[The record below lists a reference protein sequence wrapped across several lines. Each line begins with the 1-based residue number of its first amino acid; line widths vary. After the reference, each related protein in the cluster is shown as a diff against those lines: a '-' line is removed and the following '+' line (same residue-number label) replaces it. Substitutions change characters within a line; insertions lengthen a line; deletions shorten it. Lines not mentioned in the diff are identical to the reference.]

1 MLMWAKYEAFIYS
14 DLSVYNSVF
23 QMFLLADAFCLRK
36 ITTNSHILAHVRVV
50 WADDRFPKL
59 KIAISEQIL
68 DRHLY
73 MSVTYVIL
81 HHMI

>member
-1 MLMWAKYEAFIYS
+1 MWAKYEAFIYS
-14 DLSVYNSVF
+14 DLSVYCSVS

-36 ITTNSHILAHVRVV
+36 ITTNSHILAHVHVV

-68 DRHLY
+68 NRHLY
-73 MSVTYVIL
+73 VSVTYLTL
-81 HHMI
+81 HRMI